1 MIKVWGNREMQPLA
15 SRSVRLLAARD
26 SAARAE
32 ALLRELIAVLDAG
45 DFDCAAAY
53 AEMARQAL
61 AERQPA

>member
-1 MIKVWGNREMQPLA
+1 MQPRA
-15 SRSVRLLAARD
+15 DRAEMSQPGTSHSV
-26 SAARAE
+26 ARAE

-61 AERQPA
+61 AKEPLT

>member
-1 MIKVWGNREMQPLA
+1 MQPLA
-15 SRSVRLLAARD
+15 DRGRTGSPRAPD

-32 ALLRELIAVLDAG
+32 ALLREAIEVLDAG

-61 AERQPA
+61 TQHFPA